1 MYLDAD
7 LWDLLKAAA
16 PHELTTFQRDEMLL
30 NNPKPGDFVLTA
42 ESLHDQ
48 IIREWFQ
55 REDKRKYTD
64 LVELRRRKAEE
75 ADAEW
80 QSTLSGPGTPPG

>member
-1 MYLDAD
+1 MDAD

-16 PHELTTFQRDEMLL
+16 PHELTTFQREEMHL

-42 ESLHDQ
+42 ETLHDQ
-48 IIREWFQ
+48 IVREWFQ
-55 REDKRKYTD
+55 REDKKKYTE
-64 LVELRRRKAEE
+64 LVELRKRKAEE

-80 QSTLSGPGTPPG
+80 RDRSSPPQSEH